1 MYNVPFENHK
11 ANCPLNLPSIGDR
24 QAWIAPD
31 FAWAFALAE
40 AYSKARGPLL
50 VVTPDSATAQRLERE
65 IPFFAPEAPLHSLPD
80 WETLPYDSFSPH
92 DDIVSARLGT
102 LASLPQLTDGLIIVP
117 AQVLA
122 QRLVPK
128 DWLDG
133 AAFQLSRG
141 EKLDL
146 EAFRLRLEKGG
157 YRRVDTVY
165 EHGEYAVRGN
175 LLDLYPMGS
184 QLPYRVDLFDDEID
198 TLRAF
203 DPETQRTVN
212 KVDHIRMLPAREADL
227 DDAGIRRFRANWHD
241 TFEGNP
247 RECPVYND
255 VSDGLPPSGVEY
267 YLPLFFDG
275 LSTLF
280 DYLPVGVR
288 VVNVGGVDDA
298 VQKFLG
304 DVESRYN
311 NLKNDRLRP
320 LLAPE
325 TLYLR
330 QEVINHNLN
339 QLGRLFIAP
348 TAPGSC
354 GIAEVPVT
362 ALPDVALNSRAQNP
376 LLPLYQFIDRHPGQ
390 VLLVAESAGR
400 LASLLERLDAAHQPE
415 RVEALHQLR
424 DEKLAI
430 TIGGLDQGLIH
441 DSLAIIPEAALI
453 GAAVPQRRQRKKNNI
468 VPDLQVR
475 DLSELKEG
483 DPVVHVEHGIGRYA
497 GLQTLTVENDTL
509 EFVTLEYKG
518 GSKLYVPVVDLDL
531 LARYA
536 GADPDNAP
544 HDKLGSDRWSKARRK
559 AAEAVRDKAAEL
571 LDIYA
576 RRAARPGKSHALNE
590 LEYQRFCD
598 AFPFETTP
606 DQQTAIDAVVADLN
620 APSPMD
626 RLVCGD
632 VGFGKTEVALRAAF
646 VAVQAGYQVA
656 LLVPTTLLA
665 QQHWENFRDRFADWA
680 VNIELLSRFRSAKE
694 TEQVL
699 ASAEAGKVDILVG
712 THKLLSKDMRF
723 KNLGLLIID
732 EEHRFGV
739 AQKEAIKSLRSEV
752 DVLAMTATPIPRTLN
767 MAMSGLRDLSII
779 ATPPA
784 RRLSVKTFVKSFDL
798 ALVKEAILR
807 ELLRGGQVYYLHN
820 DVKTIERT
828 AERLRELIPEAR
840 VVVGHGQM
848 RERELEKV
856 MSDFYH
862 KRFNVLVCSTIIET
876 GIDVPNANTILIDR
890 ADKFGLAQLHQL
902 RGRVGR
908 SHHQAYAYLLT
919 PDPSAL
925 TSDAVKRLEAIGLA
939 TDLGAGFMLASQ
951 DLEIRGAGEL
961 LGDQQ
966 SGQMQTIGFSLYMEM
981 LEEAVNA
988 IREGREPA
996 LEKPLRS
1003 GVEVDIK
1010 VAALIPD
1017 EFLPD
1022 VPARL
1027 TLYKRIASAKSAEAL
1042 EEIRVEMVDRF
1053 GSLPNEVNNL
1063 IRQGHLRV
1071 KAKQL
1076 GLSRISAGD
1085 KGGKIEFDKNTPV
1098 EPIKL
1103 IQLVQKMP
1111 SRYRLDGADS
1121 LKIVQDCATEASRFE
1136 LLEALLELI
1145 SPQEAA

>member
-1 MYNVPFENHK
+1 MK
-11 ANCPLNLPSIGDR
+11 LPSAGDR
-24 QAWIAPD
+24 QAWIAAD
-31 FAWAFALAE
+31 YAWAYALSE
-40 AYSKARGPLL
+40 AWQQARGPLL
-50 VVTPDSATAQRLERE
+50 VITPDSSTAQRLERE
-65 IPFFAPEAPLHSLPD
+65 IGFFAPQAQLHALPD

-102 LASLPQLTDGLIIVP
+102 LARMPSLTEGLIIVP

-128 DWLDG
+128 SWLDG
-133 AAFQLSRG
+133 AAFSMSVG

-146 EAFRLRLEKGG
+146 EAFRRRLEKGG

-203 DPETQRTVN
+203 DPETQRTIN
-212 KVDHIRMLPAREADL
+212 KVDEVRMLPAREADL
-227 DDAGIRRFRANWHD
+227 DDAGIRRFRAQWHE
-241 TFEGNP
+241 TFDGNP

-255 VSDGLPPSGVEY
+255 VSDGVPPSGVEY

-280 DYLPVGVR
+280 DYLPPAVRAISVGD
-288 VVNVGGVDDA
+288 VDHA
-298 VQKFLG
+298 VEKFLG
-304 DVESRYN
+304 DVNARYQN
-311 NLKNDRLRP
+311 MKNDRLRP
-320 LLAPE
+320 LLPPE
-325 TLYLR
+325 QLYLR
-330 QEVINHNLN
+330 SEVINHNLN
-339 QLGRLFIAP
+339 QMGRLYIAP
-348 TAPGSC
+348 QAPGSA
-354 GIAEVPVT
+354 GVSPV
-362 ALPDVALNSRAQNP
+362 AVDPLPDVAINARAQVP
-376 LLPLYQFIDRHPGQ
+376 LSALYQFIERFDGR

-400 LASLLERLDAAHQPE
+400 QASLLERLDNQHQPKA
-415 RVEALHQLR
+415 VATLQGLGQ
-424 DEKLAI
+424 EKLAI
-430 TIGGLDQGLIH
+430 AIGGLDQGFIV
-441 DSLAIIPEAALI
+441 DGLAIVPEAALI
-453 GAAVPQRRQRKKNNI
+453 GGVVPQRRQRKKHPI

-475 DLSELKEG
+475 DLSELKPG
-483 DPVVHVEHGIGRYA
+483 DPVVHVEHGIGRYS

-509 EFVTLEYKG
+509 EFVTLEYAG

-544 HDKLGSDRWSKARRK
+544 HDKLGSERWSKARRK

-576 RRAARPGKSHALNE
+576 RRAARPGKSHALDE

-606 DQQTAIDAVVADLN
+606 DQQSAIDAVVEDLK
-620 APSPMD
+620 APTPMD

-656 LLVPTTLLA
+656 ILVPTTLLA
-665 QQHWENFRDRFADWA
+665 QQHWENFRDRFADWP

-694 TEQVL
+694 TQGVL
-699 ASAEAGKVDILVG
+699 EKAQLGSLDILVG
-712 THKLLSKDMRF
+712 THKLLSRDLKF
-723 KNLGLLIID
+723 KNLGLLIVD

-739 AQKEAIKSLRSEV
+739 TQKEAIKSLRSEV
-752 DVLAMTATPIPRTLN
+752 DMLAMTATPIPRTLN

-784 RRLSVKTFVKSFDL
+784 RRLSVKTFIKSFDL
-798 ALVKEAILR
+798 PLIKEAILR

-848 RERELEKV
+848 RERELESV

-925 TSDAVKRLEAIGLA
+925 SNDAVKRLEAIGMA
-939 TDLGAGFMLASQ
+939 TDLGSGFMLASQ

-1003 GVEVDIK
+1003 GVEIDLK

-1027 TLYKRIASAKSAEAL
+1027 ELYKRIASAKSAEQL
-1042 EEIRVEMVDRF
+1042 EDIRIEMVDRF
-1053 GSLPNEVNNL
+1053 GTLPQPVLNL

-1071 KAKQL
+1071 RAKQL
-1076 GLSRISAGD
+1076 GLARISAGD
-1085 KGGKIEFDKNTPV
+1085 KGGKIEFGPSTPV

-1103 IQLVQKMP
+1103 IQLVQQLPM
-1111 SRYRLDGADS
+1111 RYRLDGADA
-1121 LKIVQDCATEASRFE
+1121 LKIVQDCPTEESRFE
-1136 LLEALLELI
+1136 LLDSLFELI
-1145 SPQEAA
+1145 EPDKVA

>member
-1 MYNVPFENHK
+1 MSLGFPTK
-11 ANCPLNLPSIGDR
+11 GDR
-24 QAWIAPD
+24 RAWQVAE
-31 FAWAFALAE
+31 FGYAHALAE
-40 AYSKARGPLL
+40 AWFKAKGPVL
-50 VVTPDSATAQRLERE
+50 VVTPDSASAQRLERE
-65 IPFFAPEAPLHSLPD
+65 IPFFAPDAPIITLPD

-92 DDIVSARLGT
+92 DDIISARLGA
-102 LASLPQLTDGLIIVP
+102 LAELPALTEGLILVP
-117 AQVLA
+117 AQVLV

-128 DWLDG
+128 SWLDG
-133 AAFQLSRG
+133 AAFAMAVGEQL
-141 EKLDL
+141 EV
-146 EAFRLRLEKGG
+146 EAFRLRLERAG

-165 EHGEYAVRGN
+165 EHGEYAIRGN
-175 LLDLYPMGS
+175 LIDLYPMGS
-184 QLPYRVDLFDDEID
+184 QLPYRIDLFDDEIE

-212 KVDHIRMLPAREADL
+212 QVEKIRLLPAREAAL
-227 DDAGIRRFRANWHD
+227 DEAGIRRFRMNWHE

-247 RECPVYND
+247 REVPVYND

-267 YLPLFFDG
+267 YLPLFFDE

-280 DYLPVGVR
+280 DYLPPKTVSVSVGEID
-288 VVNVGGVDDA
+288 NA
-298 VQKFLG
+298 IEKFWRDL
-304 DVESRYN
+304 DSRYN
-311 NLKNDRLRP
+311 NLKHDRLRP
-320 LLAPE
+320 LLEPNR
-325 TLYLR
+325 LYVR
-330 QEVINHNLN
+330 VEAVYHNLN
-339 QLGRLFIAP
+339 QMGRLFVGP
-348 TAPGSC
+348 SAPGSC
-354 GIAEVPVT
+354 AVENMPLKP
-362 ALPDVALNSRAQNP
+362 LPDVALNPRAQTP
-376 LLPLYQFIDRHPGQ
+376 MASLYRFIDGFDGQ
-390 VLLVAESAGR
+390 VLMVAESPGR
-400 LASLLERLDAAHQPE
+400 RDSLLERLDGNHQPKQTDSLGLLSS
-415 RVEALHQLR
+415 A
-424 DEKLAI
+424 KLSM
-430 TIGGLDQGLIH
+430 TLGSLDQGFII
-441 DSLAIIPEAALI
+441 DGLAIIPEASLLGQQI
-453 GAAVPQRRQRKKNNI
+453 PQRRKRKKSE
-468 VPDLQVR
+468 VSSDLQLR
-475 DLSELKEG
+475 DLSELNEG

-497 GLQTLTVENDTL
+497 GLQTLTIENETL
-509 EFVTLEYKG
+509 EFVTLEYNG

-531 LARYA
+531 LARYS
-536 GADPDNAP
+536 GGDPDTAP
-544 HDKLGSDRWSKARRK
+544 HDKLGSDRWSKARKK
-559 AAEAVRDKAAEL
+559 AAESVKDKAAEL

-576 RRAARPGKSHALNE
+576 RRAARPGRAHE
-590 LEYQRFCD
+590 MDDLEYHRFAD

-606 DQQTAIDAVVADLN
+606 DQQSAIDAVIADLK
-620 APSPMD
+620 APHPMD

-656 LLVPTTLLA
+656 ILVPTTLLA
-665 QQHWENFRDRFADWA
+665 QQHHENFRDRFSDFP
-680 VNIELLSRFRSAKE
+680 VNIELISRFRSSKE
-694 TEQVL
+694 TTDVL
-699 ASAEAGKVDILVG
+699 QRAANGNVDVLVG
-712 THKLLSKDMRF
+712 THKLLSRDMKF

-739 AQKEAIKSLRSEV
+739 SQKEAIKSLRSEV

-784 RRLSVKTFVKSFDL
+784 RRLSVKTFVKSFQL
-798 ALVKEAILR
+798 PLVKEAILR

-828 AERLRELIPEAR
+828 AERLRELVPEAR

-919 PDPSAL
+919 PDPRAL
-925 TSDAVKRLEAIGLA
+925 STDAVKRLEAISMA
-939 TDLGAGFMLASQ
+939 TDLGAGFMLASH

-988 IREGREPA
+988 IREGRTPE

-1003 GVEVDIK
+1003 GIEVDIK
-1010 VAALIPD
+1010 VPALIPD
-1017 EFLPD
+1017 DWLPD

-1027 TLYKRIASAKSAEAL
+1027 ELYKRIASAKSGDAL

-1053 GSLPNEVNNL
+1053 GALPDPVKNL
-1063 IRQGHLRV
+1063 LRQGHLRV
-1071 KAKQL
+1071 RAKSL
-1076 GLSRISAGD
+1076 GLKRISAGE
-1085 KGGKIEFDKNTPV
+1085 KGGKVEFAANTKV
-1098 EPIKL
+1098 QPIQL
-1103 IQLVQKMP
+1103 INLVQKLPM
-1111 SRYRLDGADS
+1111 RYRLDGADA
-1121 LKIVQDCATEASRFE
+1121 LKVVQDCPTSESRFD
-1136 LLEALLELI
+1136 LLEDLFETLTPEV
-1145 SPQEAA
+1145 AA

>member
-1 MYNVPFENHK
+1 MKFPT
-11 ANCPLNLPSIGDR
+11 PGDR
-24 QAWIAPD
+24 QAWQVAE
-31 FAWAFALAE
+31 FAWAYALAE
-40 AYSKARGPLL
+40 AWHQARGPIL

-65 IPFFAPEAPLHSLPD
+65 VPFFAPDAPIITLPD

-92 DDIVSARLGT
+92 DDIVSARLGA
-102 LASLPQLTDGLIIVP
+102 LAEMPNITEGLIFVP
-117 AQVLA
+117 AQVLV

-128 DWLDG
+128 HWLDG
-133 AAFQLSRG
+133 AAFAMRVG
-141 EKLDL
+141 ESL
-146 EAFRLRLEKGG
+146 ETESFKIRLERAG

-165 EHGEYAVRGN
+165 QHGEYAIRGN

-184 QLPYRVDLFDDEID
+184 PLPYRIDLFDDEIE

-212 KVDHIRMLPAREADL
+212 QVDQIRLLPAREAAL
-227 DDAGIRRFRANWHD
+227 DEAGIRRFRMNWHD
-241 TFEGNP
+241 TFEDNP
-247 RECPVYND
+247 RDCPVYND

-280 DYLPVGVR
+280 DYLPAGTVSLSIGDIDAS
-288 VVNVGGVDDA
+288 VDRFWKDIEA
-298 VQKFLG
+298 
-304 DVESRYN
+304 RYN
-311 NLKNDRLRP
+311 NLRHDRYRP
-320 LLAPE
+320 LLEPSA
-325 TLYLR
+325 LYVR
-330 QEVINHNLN
+330 VEAIYQNLN
-339 QLGRLFIAP
+339 QIGRLFVGP
-348 TAPGSC
+348 TPPGSC
-354 GIAEVPVT
+354 GVSKLPVKP
-362 ALPDVALNSRAQNP
+362 LPDVALNPRAQTP
-376 LLPLYQFIDRHPGQ
+376 MAALYQFVDGFDGQ
-390 VLLVAESAGR
+390 VLLVAESPGR
-400 LASLLERLDAAHQPE
+400 RASLLERLDGNHKPTQVDDLAGVARAALNMTLG
-415 RVEALHQLR
+415 A
-424 DEKLAI
+424 
-430 TIGGLDQGLIH
+430 LDQGFIV
-441 DSLAIIPEAALI
+441 DGLAIIPEAALL
-453 GAAVPQRRQRKKNNI
+453 GTQVPQRRQRKKTAVNS
-468 VPDLQVR
+468 DLQLR
-475 DLSELKEG
+475 DLSELNEG
-483 DPVVHVEHGIGRYA
+483 DPVVHVEHGIGRYS
-497 GLQTLTVENDTL
+497 GLQTLDVDNQTL
-509 EFVTLEYKG
+509 EFVTLEYRG

-531 LARYA
+531 LARYS
-536 GADPDNAP
+536 GADVDSAP
-544 HDKLGSDRWSKARRK
+544 HDKLGSDRWSKARKK
-559 AAEAVRDKAAEL
+559 AAESVRDKAAEL

-576 RRAARPGKSHALNE
+576 RRAARPGRAHELHE
-590 LEYQRFCD
+590 LEYQRFAD
-598 AFPFETTP
+598 EFPFETTP
-606 DQQTAIDAVVADLN
+606 DQQTAIDAVIGDLR
-620 APSPMD
+620 APHPMD

-646 VAVQAGYQVA
+646 VAVQAGYQVGI
-656 LLVPTTLLA
+656 LVPTTLLA
-665 QQHWENFRDRFADWA
+665 QQHFENFRDRFNEFP
-680 VNIELLSRFRSAKE
+680 VNIELLSRFRSSKE
-694 TEQVL
+694 TTAVL
-699 ASAEAGKVDILVG
+699 EKSAAGQVDILVG
-712 THKLLSKDMRF
+712 THKLLSRDMKF

-739 AQKEAIKSLRSEV
+739 SQKEAMKSLRSEV

-798 ALVKEAILR
+798 ALVKEAMLR

-828 AERLRELIPEAR
+828 AERLRELVPEAR

-925 TSDAVKRLEAIGLA
+925 SGDAVKRLEAISMA
-939 TDLGAGFMLASQ
+939 TELGAGFMLASH

-1010 VAALIPD
+1010 VAALIPND
-1017 EFLPD
+1017 WLPD

-1027 TLYKRIASAKSAEAL
+1027 ELYKRIAAAKSADAL
-1042 EEIRVEMVDRF
+1042 EDIRIEMVDRF
-1053 GSLPNEVNNL
+1053 GTLPDSVHNL
-1063 IRQGHLRV
+1063 LRQGHLRV
-1071 KAKQL
+1071 RAKQL
-1076 GLSRISAGD
+1076 GLKRISAGE
-1085 KGGKIEFDKNTPV
+1085 KGGKVEFAPNTQVQPMHL
-1098 EPIKL
+1098 IKL
-1103 IQLVQKMP
+1103 VQTLPM
-1111 SRYRLDGADS
+1111 RYRLDGADG
-1121 LKIVQDCATEASRFE
+1121 LKVVQDCPTPESRF
-1136 LLEALLELI
+1136 ALLEDLFETLK
-1145 SPQEAA
+1145 PEYAA

>member
-1 MYNVPFENHK
+1 MK
-11 ANCPLNLPSIGDR
+11 LPSVGDR
-24 QAWIAPD
+24 QAWTAPD
-31 FAWAFALAE
+31 HAWAYALAHAWQE
-40 AYSKARGPLL
+40 ARGPLL

-65 IPFFAPEAPLHSLPD
+65 IPFFAPDAPLHSLPD

-92 DDIVSARLGT
+92 EEIVSARLGT
-102 LASLPQLTDGLIIVP
+102 LAQMPALTEGLIIVP

-128 DWLDG
+128 SWLDG
-133 AAFQLSRG
+133 AAFSMQVG

-146 EAFRLRLEKGG
+146 ESFRLRLEKGG

-212 KVDHIRMLPAREADL
+212 KVDDIRMLPAREADL
-227 DDAGIRRFRANWHD
+227 DDAGIRRFRASWHD

-247 RECPVYND
+247 RDCPVYND
-255 VSDGLPPSGVEY
+255 VSAGLPPSGVEY
-267 YLPLFFDG
+267 YLPLFFDQ

-280 DYLPVGVR
+280 DYLPPAVRAISVGE
-288 VVNVGGVDDA
+288 VDTA
-298 VQKFLG
+298 VDKFLT
-304 DVESRYN
+304 DVQSRYD
-311 NLKNDRLRP
+311 NLRHDRFRP

-330 QEVINHNLN
+330 SEVINHNLN
-339 QLGRLFIAP
+339 QLGRLFLGP
-348 TAPGSC
+348 KAPGNC
-354 GIAEVPVT
+354 GVSEVPVKP
-362 ALPDVALNSRAQNP
+362 LPDVALNSRASNP
-376 LLPLYQFIDRHPGQ
+376 MAALYRFIDGYDGQ

-400 LASLLERLDAAHQPE
+400 QASLLERLDATHQPE
-415 RVEALHQLR
+415 QVETLQGLSKER
-424 DEKLAI
+424 LAI
-430 TIGGLDQGLIH
+430 ALGGLDKGFIV
-441 DSLAIIPEAALI
+441 DGLAIIPEAALI
-453 GAAVPQRRQRKKNNI
+453 GSAVPQRRQRKKHSI

-483 DPVVHVEHGIGRYA
+483 DPVVHVEHGIGRYG

-509 EFVTLEYKG
+509 EFVTLEYAG

-559 AAEAVRDKAAEL
+559 AAQAVRDKAAEL

-576 RRAARPGKSHALNE
+576 RRAARPGKSHALDE

-606 DQQTAIDAVVADLN
+606 DQQTAIDAVVADLK

-656 LLVPTTLLA
+656 ILVPTTLLA

-680 VNIELLSRFRSAKE
+680 VSIELLSRFRSAKE
-694 TEQVL
+694 TTEVLEKAAAGQVD
-699 ASAEAGKVDILVG
+699 VLVG
-712 THKLLSKDMRF
+712 THKLLSRDMKF

-798 ALVKEAILR
+798 PLVKEAILR

-862 KRFNVLVCSTIIET
+862 KQFNVLVCSTIIET

-925 TSDAVKRLEAIGLA
+925 SNDAVKRLEAIGLA

-1027 TLYKRIASAKSAEAL
+1027 ELYKRIASAKQPEQL
-1042 EEIRVEMVDRF
+1042 EDIRIEMVDRF
-1053 GSLPNEVNNL
+1053 GTLPGPVMNL

-1071 KAKQL
+1071 RAKQL
-1076 GLSRISAGD
+1076 GLSRISAGE
-1085 KGGKIEFDKNTPV
+1085 KGGKIEFSATTPV

-1103 IQLVQKMP
+1103 IQLVQKLPM
-1111 SRYRLDGADS
+1111 RYRLDGADA
-1121 LKIVQDCATEASRFE
+1121 LKIVQDCPTEDSRFDC
-1136 LLEALLELI
+1136 LESLFELI
-1145 SPQEAA
+1145 TPEKVA

>member
-1 MYNVPFENHK
+1 MK
-11 ANCPLNLPSIGDR
+11 LPSAGDR
-24 QAWIAPD
+24 QAWIAAD
-31 FAWAFALAE
+31 YAWAYALSE
-40 AYSKARGPLL
+40 AWQQARGPLL
-50 VVTPDSATAQRLERE
+50 VITPDSSTAQRLERE
-65 IPFFAPEAPLHSLPD
+65 IGFFAPQAQLHALPD

-102 LASLPQLTDGLIIVP
+102 LARMPSLTEGLIIVP
-117 AQVLA
+117 AQVLV

-128 DWLDG
+128 SWLDG
-133 AAFQLSRG
+133 AAFSMSVG

-146 EAFRLRLEKGG
+146 EAFRRRLEKGG

-203 DPETQRTVN
+203 DPETQRTIN
-212 KVDHIRMLPAREADL
+212 KVDEVRMLPAREADL
-227 DDAGIRRFRANWHD
+227 DDAGIRRFRAQWHE
-241 TFEGNP
+241 TFDGNP

-280 DYLPVGVR
+280 DYLPPAVRAISVG
-288 VVNVGGVDDA
+288 NVDHA
-298 VQKFLG
+298 VEKFLG
-304 DVESRYN
+304 DVNARYQN
-311 NLKNDRLRP
+311 MKNDRLRP
-320 LLAPE
+320 LLPPE
-325 TLYLR
+325 QLYLR
-330 QEVINHNLN
+330 SEVINHNLN
-339 QLGRLFIAP
+339 QMGRLYIAP
-348 TAPGSC
+348 QAPGSA
-354 GIAEVPVT
+354 GVSSVAVDP
-362 ALPDVALNSRAQNP
+362 LPDVAINARAQVP
-376 LLPLYQFIDRHPGQ
+376 LNALYQFIERFDGQ

-400 LASLLERLDAAHQPE
+400 QASLLERLDNQHQPKA
-415 RVEALHQLR
+415 VATLQGLGQ
-424 DEKLAI
+424 EKLAI
-430 TIGGLDQGLIH
+430 AIGGLDQGFIV
-441 DSLAIIPEAALI
+441 DGLAIVPEAALI
-453 GAAVPQRRQRKKNNI
+453 GGVVPQRRQRKKHPI

-475 DLSELKEG
+475 DLSELKTG
-483 DPVVHVEHGIGRYA
+483 DPVVHVEHGIGRYS

-509 EFVTLEYKG
+509 EFVTLEYAG

-544 HDKLGSDRWSKARRK
+544 HDKLGSERWSKARRK

-576 RRAARPGKSHALNE
+576 RRAARPGKSHALDE

-606 DQQTAIDAVVADLN
+606 DQQSAIDAVVEDLK
-620 APSPMD
+620 APTPMD

-656 LLVPTTLLA
+656 ILVPTTLLA
-665 QQHWENFRDRFADWA
+665 QQHWENFRDRFADWP

-694 TEQVL
+694 TQGVL
-699 ASAEAGKVDILVG
+699 EKAQLGSLDILVG
-712 THKLLSKDMRF
+712 THKLLSRDLKF
-723 KNLGLLIID
+723 KNLGLLIVD

-739 AQKEAIKSLRSEV
+739 TQKEAIKSLRSEV
-752 DVLAMTATPIPRTLN
+752 DMLAMTATPIPRTLN

-784 RRLSVKTFVKSFDL
+784 RRLSVKTFIKSFDL
-798 ALVKEAILR
+798 PLIKEAILR

-848 RERELEKV
+848 RERELESV

-925 TSDAVKRLEAIGLA
+925 SNDAVKRLEAIGMA
-939 TDLGAGFMLASQ
+939 TDLGSGFMLASQ

-1003 GVEVDIK
+1003 GVEIDLK

-1027 TLYKRIASAKSAEAL
+1027 ELYKRIASAKSAEQL
-1042 EEIRVEMVDRF
+1042 EDIRIEMVDRF
-1053 GSLPNEVNNL
+1053 GTLPQPVLNL

-1071 KAKQL
+1071 RAKQL
-1076 GLSRISAGD
+1076 GLARISAGD
-1085 KGGKIEFDKNTPV
+1085 KGGKIEFGPSTPV

-1103 IQLVQKMP
+1103 IQLVQQLPM
-1111 SRYRLDGADS
+1111 RYRLDGADA
-1121 LKIVQDCATEASRFE
+1121 LKIVQDCPTEESRFE
-1136 LLEALLELI
+1136 LLDSLFELI
-1145 SPQEAA
+1145 EPDKVA

>member
-1 MYNVPFENHK
+1 MK
-11 ANCPLNLPSIGDR
+11 LPSAGDR
-24 QAWIAPD
+24 QAWTASD
-31 FAWAFALAE
+31 YAWAYALSE
-40 AYSKARGPLL
+40 AWHQARGPLL
-50 VVTPDSATAQRLERE
+50 VVTPDSASAQRLERE
-65 IPFFAPEAPLHSLPD
+65 IPFFAPDAELHSLPD

-102 LASLPQLTDGLIIVP
+102 LAQMPQLSSGLIIVP
-117 AQVLA
+117 AQVLV

-128 DWLDG
+128 SWLDG
-133 AAFQLSRG
+133 AAFQMSVG

-146 EAFRLRLEKGG
+146 DAFRRRLEKGG

-203 DPETQRTVN
+203 DPETQRTIN
-212 KVDHIRMLPAREADL
+212 KVDNIRMLPAREADL
-227 DDAGIRRFRANWHD
+227 DDAGIRRFRGNWHE
-241 TFEGNP
+241 TFDGNP

-280 DYLPVGVR
+280 DYLPPAVRAISVG
-288 VVNVGGVDDA
+288 NVDVA
-298 VQKFLG
+298 IEKFLR
-304 DVESRYN
+304 DVHLRYEN
-311 NLKNDRLRP
+311 MKNDRLRP

-325 TLYLR
+325 ALYLR
-330 QEVINHNLN
+330 SEVVNHNLN
-339 QLGRLFIAP
+339 QMGRLFI
-348 TAPGSC
+348 THEAPGSA
-354 GIAEVPVT
+354 GVSEIPVKP
-362 ALPDVALNSRAQNP
+362 LPDVALNARSQNP
-376 LLPLYQFIDRHPGQ
+376 LNALYQFIDGYDGQ

-400 LASLLERLDAAHQPE
+400 QASLLERLNSEHQPAN
-415 RVEALHQLR
+415 VQTLQGLGK
-424 DEKLAI
+424 EKLAI
-430 TIGGLDQGLIH
+430 ALGGLDKGFIV
-441 DSLAIIPEAALI
+441 DGLAIIPEAALI
-453 GAAVPQRRQRKKNNI
+453 GSAVPQRRQRKKHQI

-483 DPVVHVEHGIGRYA
+483 DPVVHVEHGIGRYS
-497 GLQTLTVENDTL
+497 GLQTLTIEQDTL
-509 EFVTLEYKG
+509 EFVTLEYAG

-544 HDKLGSDRWSKARRK
+544 HDKLGSERWSKARRK

-576 RRAARPGKSHALNE
+576 RRAARPGKSHALDE

-606 DQQTAIDAVVADLN
+606 DQQTAIDAVVDDLK
-620 APSPMD
+620 APTPMD

-656 LLVPTTLLA
+656 ILVPTTLLA
-665 QQHWENFRDRFADWA
+665 QQHWENFRDRFADWP
-680 VNIELLSRFRSAKE
+680 VNIELLSRFRSSKE
-694 TEQVL
+694 TTAVL
-699 ASAEAGKVDILVG
+699 DKTAQGTVDILVG
-712 THKLLSKDMRF
+712 THKLLSRDLKF
-723 KNLGLLIID
+723 KNLGLLIVD

-739 AQKEAIKSLRSEV
+739 TQKEAIKSLRSEV
-752 DVLAMTATPIPRTLN
+752 DMLAMTATPIPRTLN

-784 RRLSVKTFVKSFDL
+784 RRLSVKTFIKSFDL
-798 ALVKEAILR
+798 PLIKEAVLR

-848 RERELEKV
+848 RERELESV

-925 TSDAVKRLEAIGLA
+925 SNDAVKRLEAIGMA

-981 LEEAVNA
+981 LEEAVKA
-988 IREGREPA
+988 IRDGREPA

-1003 GVEVDIK
+1003 GVEVDLK

-1027 TLYKRIASAKSAEAL
+1027 ELYKRIASAKNPEQL
-1042 EEIRVEMVDRF
+1042 EDIRIEMVDRF
-1053 GSLPNEVNNL
+1053 GTLPMPVHNL

-1071 KAKQL
+1071 RAKQL
-1076 GLSRISAGD
+1076 GLSRISAGE
-1085 KGGKIEFDKNTPV
+1085 KGGKIEFGPSTPV

-1103 IQLVQKMP
+1103 IQLVQKLP
-1111 SRYRLDGADS
+1111 KRYRLDGADS
-1121 LKIVQDCATEASRFE
+1121 LKIVQDCPTEDSRFE
-1136 LLEALLELI
+1136 LLDSLFELI
-1145 SPQEAA
+1145 EPDKATA

>member
-1 MYNVPFENHK
+1 MK
-11 ANCPLNLPSIGDR
+11 LPSVGDR
-24 QAWIAPD
+24 QAWTAPD
-31 FAWAFALAE
+31 HAWAYALAQ
-40 AYSKARGPLL
+40 AWHQARGPLL

-65 IPFFAPEAPLHSLPD
+65 IPFFAPDAELHSLPD

-92 DDIVSARLGT
+92 EEIVSARLGT
-102 LASLPQLTDGLIIVP
+102 LARMPSLTDGLIIVP

-133 AAFQLSRG
+133 AAFSMEVG

-146 EAFRLRLEKGG
+146 ESFRLRLEKGG

-175 LLDLYPMGS
+175 LLDLFPMGS
-184 QLPYRVDLFDDEID
+184 KLPYRVDLFDDEID

-212 KVDHIRMLPAREADL
+212 KVHDIRMLPAREADL

-255 VSDGLPPSGVEY
+255 VSAGLPPSGVEY
-267 YLPLFFDG
+267 YLPLFFDQ

-280 DYLPVGVR
+280 DYLPPAVRAVSVGD
-288 VVNVGGVDDA
+288 VDPAID
-298 VQKFLG
+298 KFLA
-304 DVESRYN
+304 DVHSRYN
-311 NLKNDRLRP
+311 NLRHDRLRP
-320 LLAPE
+320 LLGPE
-325 TLYLR
+325 LLYLR
-330 QEVINHNLN
+330 SEVINHNLN
-339 QLGRLFIAP
+339 QLGRLFLGP
-348 TAPGSC
+348 QAPGNC
-354 GIAEVPVT
+354 GVSAVAVKP
-362 ALPDVALNSRAQNP
+362 LPDVALNSRAQNP
-376 LLPLYQFIDRHPGQ
+376 LAALYGFIDGFDGQ

-400 LASLLERLDAAHQPE
+400 QASLLERLDSAHQPIS
-415 RVEALHQLR
+415 VETLQGLGSQP
-424 DEKLAI
+424 LAI
-430 TIGGLDQGLIH
+430 ALGGLDKGFIA
-441 DSLAIIPEAALI
+441 DGLAIVPEAALI
-453 GAAVPQRRQRKKNNI
+453 GSAVPQRRQRKKHAI

-483 DPVVHVEHGIGRYA
+483 DPVVHVEHGIGRYT
-497 GLQTLTVENDTL
+497 GLQTLTIENDTL
-509 EFVTLEYKG
+509 EFVTLEYAG
-518 GSKLYVPVVDLDL
+518 QSKLYVPVVDLDL

-544 HDKLGSDRWSKARRK
+544 HDKLGSERWSKARRK

-576 RRAARPGKSHALNE
+576 RRAARPGKSHALDE

-606 DQQTAIDAVVADLN
+606 DQQTAIDAVVADLK

-656 LLVPTTLLA
+656 ILVPTTLLA
-665 QQHWENFRDRFADWA
+665 QQHWENFRDRFAHWA

-694 TEQVL
+694 TNSVL
-699 ASAEAGKVDILVG
+699 EKAALGQVDILVG
-712 THKLLSKDMRF
+712 THKLLSRDMKF

-798 ALVKEAILR
+798 PLVKEAILR

-828 AERLRELIPEAR
+828 AERLRELVPEAR

-848 RERELEKV
+848 RERDLEKV

-862 KRFNVLVCSTIIET
+862 KQFNVLVCSTIIET

-925 TSDAVKRLEAIGLA
+925 SNDAVKRLEAISMA

-961 LGDQQ
+961 LGDSQ

-1010 VAALIPD
+1010 VPALIPN

-1027 TLYKRIASAKSAEAL
+1027 ELYKRIASAKHAEQL
-1042 EEIRVEMVDRF
+1042 EDIRIEMVDRF
-1053 GSLPNEVNNL
+1053 GLLPPPVMNL

-1071 KAKQL
+1071 RAKAL

-1085 KGGKIEFDKNTPV
+1085 KGGKIEFSANTPV

-1103 IQLVQKMP
+1103 IQLVQQLPM
-1111 SRYRLDGADS
+1111 RYRLDGADS
-1121 LKIVQDCATEASRFE
+1121 LKIVQDCPTEDSRFE
-1136 LLEALLELI
+1136 CLEALFELI
-1145 SPQEAA
+1145 TPEKAA